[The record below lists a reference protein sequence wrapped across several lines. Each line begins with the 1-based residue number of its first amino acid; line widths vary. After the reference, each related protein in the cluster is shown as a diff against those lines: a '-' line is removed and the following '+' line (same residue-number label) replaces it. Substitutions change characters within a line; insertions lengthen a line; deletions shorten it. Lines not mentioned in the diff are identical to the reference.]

1 MVNFLALWVKHI
13 MQDKRRL
20 IASER
25 RFWLLPWLTQPS
37 GDGRKTVWMCARL
50 GFGMQTNHLI
60 KCNDGALA
68 CTE

>member
-50 GFGMQTNHLI
+50 GFGM
-60 KCNDGALA
+60 
-68 CTE
+68 